1 MKADTPINDGLIS
14 NGMADRLD
22 GLSLHPT
29 VLQQS
34 GLEHAIWQSAQLEMR
49 ELTNTS
55 LLRLHSLQ
63 PEPDLQQALRTHD
76 LELPLEVG
84 QCTGRDPV
92 VLCLRPAEWLL
103 FSEFLDVSRL
113 SDKVASLLD
122 ARSSALLDLSAS
134 QVIFR
139 LSGAAAPWLLQ
150 KLTGLDLF
158 APEPKAAYCARTRLQ
173 HVAAC
178 LHYHL
183 PCGHHTEFVH
193 DLIIDRSL
201 ARYTWDLLLASA
213 PHAQELS
220 LEYGENP

>member
-1 MKADTPINDGLIS
+1 MSAHTPINDNRSS
-14 NGMADRLD
+14 NDPADRLE

-34 GLEHAIWQSAQLEMR
+34 GLDQACWQSAQLEMR

-63 PEPDLQQALRTHD
+63 PEPVLQKALRTHEV
-76 LELPLEVG
+76 ELPLKVG

-92 VLCLRPAEWLL
+92 VLCLRPSEWLL
-103 FSEFLDVSRL
+103 FSEFLDVARL
-113 SDKVASLLD
+113 ADKVLAMLD

-134 QVIFR
+134 QVVFR

-158 APEPKAAYCARTRLQ
+158 APDPNTAYCARTRLQ

-220 LEYGENP
+220 LEFGENP